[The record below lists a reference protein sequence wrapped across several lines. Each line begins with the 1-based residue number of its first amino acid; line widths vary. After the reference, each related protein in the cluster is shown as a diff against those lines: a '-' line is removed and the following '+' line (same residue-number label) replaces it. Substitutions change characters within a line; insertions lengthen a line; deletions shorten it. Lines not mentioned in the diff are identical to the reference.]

1 MITHGEHTA
10 LRRETRA
17 SGWYARHVP
26 RLAKS
31 RQTAFDELD
40 RPCAV
45 ADIESRFVPHVR
57 VALGAVSDACC
68 ASIART
74 ATALAENH
82 DRREIPTG
90 HGAALVRHFKK
101 RSRQLEPIKHPV
113 ECCFA
118 LVELAVLGGISGG
131 WADSRLSLT
140 TMKSHKTCIQQ
151 VAKQGPTEQIEREQ
165 WRRVVELMLSSPDH
179 TADVFRNLACALVWC
194 GYVSPDQSPATDDHL
209 GQLFGAKRE
218 EFVRFRQE
226 ALRWLPWLLKFSLST
241 PAEGPP

>member
-1 MITHGEHTA
+1 LQG
-10 LRRETRA
+10 ETRA
-17 SGWYARHVP
+17 SGCYARNVP

-31 RQTAFDELD
+31 RQTAFDKLD

-57 VALGAVSDACC
+57 VALGDVSDACC

-74 ATALAENH
+74 ATALGENH

-113 ECCFA
+113 EYCFA
-118 LVELAVLGGISGG
+118 LVELATLGCISGG
-131 WADSRLSLT
+131 WADSPLSLT
-140 TMKSHKTCIQQ
+140 TVKSHKTCIQQ
-151 VAKQGPTEQIEREQ
+151 VAQQRATEQIEREQ
-165 WRRVVELMLSSPDH
+165 WRRVVEIMLNSPDH
-179 TADVFRNLACALVWC
+179 TADVFRSLACALVWC
-194 GYVSPDQSPATDDHL
+194 GYVSPGQCPATDDHL
-209 GQLFGAKRE
+209 GQFFGAKRE

-226 ALRWLPWLLKFSLST
+226 ALRWLPWLLKFSLTS
-241 PAEGPP
+241 PAGGPP

>member
-1 MITHGEHTA
+1 M
-10 LRRETRA
+10 
-17 SGWYARHVP
+17 P

-31 RQTAFDELD
+31 KQTAFDELD

-57 VALGAVSDACC
+57 AALGDVSGACC

-74 ATALAENH
+74 ATVLAENH
-82 DRREIPTG
+82 DRGEIPTG

-101 RSRQLEPIKHPV
+101 RSRQLEPIKHPL
-113 ECCFA
+113 EYCFA
-118 LVELAVLGGISGG
+118 LVELAVLGSISGG
-131 WADSRLSLT
+131 WADSHLSLT
-140 TMKSHKTCIQQ
+140 TMKSHRTCIQQ
-151 VAKQGPTEQIEREQ
+151 VAQQRPTKPVEREQ
-165 WRRVVELMLSSPDH
+165 WRRVVETMLNSPDH

-194 GYVSPDQSPATDDHL
+194 GYVSPDQSPATDDYL
-209 GQLFGAKRE
+209 GLFFGAKRE

-241 PAEGPP
+241 LAGGPP

>member
-1 MITHGEHTA
+1 MGERPA
-10 LRRETRA
+10 LQGETRA
-17 SGWYARHVP
+17 SGCYARNVP

-45 ADIESRFVPHVR
+45 ADIESRFVPNVR
-57 VALGAVSDACC
+57 VALGGVSDACC

-82 DRREIPTG
+82 GRREIPTG

-140 TMKSHKTCIQQ
+140 TVKSYKTCIQQ
-151 VAKQGPTEQIEREQ
+151 VAQQRPTEQVEREQ
-165 WRRVVELMLSSPDH
+165 WRRVVEIMLNSPDY
-179 TADVFRNLACALVWC
+179 TADVLRNLACALVWC

-226 ALRWLPWLLKFSLST
+226 ALRWLPWLLKFSLSS
-241 PAEGPP
+241 PAGGRP